1 MEEQVNPYIDQLLH
15 DAQTITESFE
25 RVSRASGEKFN
36 LFSILGVETNEVT
49 THSRFIAELLN
60 PQGSHGRGKVFLDKF
75 LEAMGLTGFFGESLP
90 KVFVEKGFNINENGQ
105 NITGRIDILI
115 ESLDG
120 TKSILIENKIY
131 AAEQD
136 KQLERY
142 LQFRPNG
149 KLLFLTLFG
158 EESYQDKDIKNRYSC
173 KSYRSDIIKWLELCR
188 KELADVPII
197 RESITI
203 YINLVKKLTNQNI
216 NTEMNKALQNR
227 ILGNED
233 NTTLKAYIDL
243 LNAESHIRST
253 IIEKRVEQIVSEV
266 VSEFG
271 LTPKI
276 NDGFPTSGKKY
287 SGIKFSHDLLSK
299 QGISIDFQFQEAN
312 QNGLIYGFAF
322 LSGVTEISP
331 VIRDEFRAEFGTF
344 LNTKDWPCYK
354 YFEGYE
360 NWQNPSMLLK
370 INTPEFVE
378 IFKGKIRALYNI
390 VKGTV

>member
-60 PQGSHGRGKVFLDKF
+60 PLGSHGRGKVFLDKF

-243 LNAESHIRST
+243 LNAEHLIRNS
-253 IIEKRVEQIVSEV
+253 ILEQRVYQSVNQIVKELEL
-266 VSEFG
+266 VSDFD
-271 LTPKI
+271 K
-276 NDGFPTSGKKY
+276 GFPYSKEIY
-287 SGIKFSHDLLSK
+287 SGVKFSNPLLMNN
-299 QGISIDFQFQEAN
+299 GIKIEFQFQASN
-312 QNGLIYGFAF
+312 QNKLIYGFTFAE
-322 LSGVTEISP
+322 GVTELSP
-331 VIRDEFRAEFGTF
+331 VIANRFQKEFLTC
-344 LNTKDWPCYK
+344 LNSKDWACYRP
-354 YFEGYE
+354 FEEYE
-360 NWQNPSMLLK
+360 NWQDRYMLLK

-378 IFKGKIRALYNI
+378 IFKGKIRALYAI
-390 VKGTV
+390 GTKPL